1 MKHCEKC
8 NVEVNTKLDYCPL
21 CFNNLSG
28 ESTEPKIYEA
38 SKDKPREIIKS
49 HKTRKIF
56 ILISLA
62 IITVCALI
70 NYFTETPLWSGI
82 VALGIL
88 YLWILVKH
96 TIASDRNVF
105 EKLFLQVIT
114 IIGLL
119 ILTNYVSG
127 GGWFLEYVFPSILC
141 FIVIVLDFILMIS
154 KKRKN
159 YEISFLIAEL
169 LVLIASIVFVCIDA
183 LDFKLL
189 HIITLAVTA
198 LSIVSLIVMDGKNIM
213 QEISKK
219 IHL

>member
-28 ESTEPKIYEA
+28 ESKEPKIYEA
-38 SKDKPREIIKS
+38 TKDKPREIIKS

-62 IITVCALI
+62 VITICALI

-105 EKLFLQVIT
+105 EKIFLQVVT

-127 GGWFLEYVFPSILC
+127 GGWFLDYVFPSLLC
-141 FIVIVLDFILMIS
+141 FVVLVLDFILMIS
-154 KKRKN
+154 NKRRN
-159 YEISFLIAEL
+159 YEISFLIIEL
-169 LVLIASIVFVCIDA
+169 LVLVASIVFVCINV
-183 LDFKLL
+183 LEFKLL
-189 HIITLAVTA
+189 HIITLTLTA
-198 LSIVSLIVMDGKNIM
+198 LSIVGLLIMDGKNIF

-219 IHL
+219 VHI